1 MMRLCSLIYFMQPVI
16 IDGDGDGDGDGGDGD
31 GKARA
36 HSRTPGN
43 NSAVR

>member
-16 IDGDGDGDGDGGDGD
+16 IDGDGDGDGGDGD